1 MKINHFDDAE
11 LIAEQVKKIQRGINL
26 RGSIKRKVDNQTLAQ
41 PLLYFTVLLY
51 FLFGY
56 AAFSSCIWQ
65 QVAIFQLYRV
75 INSPINIYL
84 ATVMS
89 PFLFY
94 QFSTHFF
101 DIKGYSKESKVH
113 CNLVFSHMPESS
125 VCHVV
130 FHLSKHS
137 LWFYTPP
144 ASMLDTFF
152 WEQPFPCLPFV
163 LI

>member
-1 MKINHFDDAE
+1 MQLLLSGLRKRSAFGEYTVFFVCLPEVVSKRWHN
-11 LIAEQVKKIQRGINL
+11 LIYILSSAIF
-26 RGSIKRKVDNQTLAQ
+26 S
-41 PLLYFTVLLY
+41 
-51 FLFGY
+51 FGY
-56 AAFSSCIWQ
+56 ATFSSCIWQ

-89 PFLFY
+89 PFPSFY

-130 FHLSKHS
+130 FHLSKHR

-152 WEQPFPCLPFV
+152 
-163 LI
+163 

>member
-1 MKINHFDDAE
+1 MSKRWHN
-11 LIAEQVKKIQRGINL
+11 LIYILSSAIF
-26 RGSIKRKVDNQTLAQ
+26 S
-41 PLLYFTVLLY
+41 
-51 FLFGY
+51 FGY
-56 AAFSSCIWQ
+56 ATFSSCIWQ

-89 PFLFY
+89 PFPSFY

-113 CNLVFSHMPESS
+113 SKPCSSPTMPESS

-137 LWFYTPP
+137 FWFYTPP

-152 WEQPFPCLPFV
+152 RRTITFPVPGRTFV

>member
-1 MKINHFDDAE
+1 MIQQGREQCALVLFRL
-11 LIAEQVKKIQRGINL
+11 LIGFQSGY
-26 RGSIKRKVDNQTLAQ
+26 GSESQKRKRRLCQNVGTTSSYILSSAI
-41 PLLYFTVLLY
+41 FS
-51 FLFGY
+51 FGY

-65 QVAIFQLYRV
+65 QVAMFQSYRV

-89 PFLFY
+89 PFPSFISLA
-94 QFSTHFF
+94 HIFF
-101 DIKGYSKESKVH
+101 DIKGYGKESKVH

-130 FHLSKHS
+130 FYLSKHS

-152 WEQPFPCLPFV
+152 
-163 LI
+163 